1 MIGHEF
7 DWLAERARTGDPAG
21 DAYGLDEAYPGERA
35 DLVRELHTAL
45 AGCPDARA
53 DKFAVMMQAAVNLN
67 ALPVLRAVVSLW
79 RSAYRDLLDQ
89 IDAPTTPY
97 DFDAAMGGDL
107 LLTPEE
113 CARLAAF
120 KRGLRK
126 RQVRGQ

>member
-7 DWLAERARTGDPAG
+7 EWLAERAHEGDPAT
-21 DAYGLDEAYPGERA
+21 DAYALDEAYPGERA

-45 AGCPDARA
+45 AGCPDTRV
-53 DKFAVMMQAAVNLN
+53 DKFAAMMQAAVNLN

-79 RSAYRDLLDQ
+79 RSAYRDLLNQ
-89 IDAPTTPY
+89 IDTPPATHVP
-97 DFDAAMGGDL
+97 DGVMGGDL

-120 KRGLRK
+120 RRGLR
-126 RQVRGQ
+126 RR